1 MGVRTPRAIVE
12 ALLEQSG
19 GAFVVQEGARI
30 EKDLISAA
38 KKIKHCGDYGRLFY
52 HPGKREVH
60 WTAGD
65 ADGPPDYTS
74 ADEIV
79 KLLKLPGVKH
89 VEIGDEWSPDEA
101 EGWKRLDEVE
111 ASNAVNSLLEDD
123 DFDLEAE
130 FEQLSDARRV
140 ARWPFAQSELKQ
152 PETARS
158 TDWHFAVYID
168 QDGYYAPV
176 LIPVRRDLRV
186 HAENKKYELD
196 FDRLVAVRRPVDFGA
211 LIADREPVIW
221 RDVYVRNGRFAGFV
235 RPEGTE

>member
-52 HPGKREVH
+52 HPGKHEVH

-65 ADGPPDYTS
+65 ADGPPDFTS

-111 ASNAVNSLLEDD
+111 ASNAVNNLLEDD

-130 FEQLSDARRV
+130 LEQLPDARRV
-140 ARWPFAQSELKQ
+140 ARWPFTLSELRD
-152 PETARS
+152 PTSCSENDVFIA
-158 TDWHFAVYID
+158 A
-168 QDGYYAPV
+168 GYDRHGQV
-176 LIPVRRDLRV
+176 KGFSVRRNCSVVSPREGD
-186 HAENKKYELD
+186 EPD
-196 FDRLVAVRRPVDFGA
+196 FDSLVKAHSRD
-211 LIADREPVIW
+211 IEDIDADEW
-221 RDVYVRNGRFAGFV
+221 RDVYVRNGRFDGFV
-235 RPEGTE
+235 HPEGVE